1 MARIRSIHPGL
12 WTDEAF
18 LSIDDAAR
26 LLYIG
31 LLNETDDNGAFEW
44 QPPTIKVRLRP
55 ATAET
60 PADIEAI
67 MGRLCSVKMICR
79 YEHEGRHLGAI
90 RNFVRYQRP
99 KSPKSVHHIPEAL
112 REFVGLNGD
121 GTRPRSETG
130 RPPHDDE
137 EKQLPNSPGTD
148 TEISPQREEGGGK
161 KEEVEGERKE
171 EAAQDAAEPK
181 APSPV
186 AKKGTR
192 LPADWEPSARNEQDA
207 LALGLPLL
215 AQAIEARKFR
225 DYWLGKS
232 GRDATKVDWDATW
245 RLWVTRACEQRGT
258 TKPRATAGAL
268 VASVVWI
275 GSDSQEWRGAAA
287 RHEREKGKPPSVLT
301 LRNQGSPGNYF
312 PADWLSAQP
321 ERTEA

>member
-1 MARIRSIHPGL
+1 VARIRSIHPGL

-31 LLNETDDNGAFEW
+31 LLTEADDNGAFEW
-44 QPPTIKVRLRP
+44 KPLTIKVRLRP
-55 ATAET
+55 ATSET
-60 PADIEAI
+60 PADIASI
-67 MGRLCSVKMICR
+67 MERLCAANMIRR
-79 YEHEGRHLGAI
+79 YEHDGKSFGAV

-99 KSPKSVHHIPEAL
+99 KSPKSVHVIPEQV
-112 REFVGLNGD
+112 REFVGLNED
-121 GTRPRSETG
+121 GSRPRAETG
-130 RPPHDDE
+130 RPPTEDE
-137 EKQLPNSPGTD
+137 EKPLPNSPETP
-148 TEISPQREEGGGK
+148 TEIYPQRKEEGGSR
-161 KEEVEGERKE
+161 EEVEEERKE
-171 EAAQDAAEPK
+171 VAAQVAAAPKDDAP
-181 APSPV
+181 P
-186 AKKGTR
+186 AKRATR
-192 LPADWEPSARNEQDA
+192 LPADWEPSPKNEQDA

-245 RLWVTRACEQRGT
+245 RLWVTRACEQRGA
-258 TKPRATAGAL
+258 TKTVPSAEP

-275 GSDSQEWRGAAA
+275 HNEQPEWAALAA
-287 RHEREKGKPPSVLT
+287 RHQSEKGKLPPVLT
-301 LRNQGSPGNYF
+301 LRTQAGPGNYF